1 MWRGV
6 PRREVLIAVGD
17 QRCERVHMVRV
28 LYHGDL
34 IRLARNRKREGRGW
48 EEKEDAVNTCLG

>member
-6 PRREVLIAVGD
+6 PGCEVLIAVGN

-34 IRLARNRKREGRGW
+34 IRLKKRGKGLERERKTRR
-48 EEKEDAVNTCLG
+48 